1 MGLVYTGLEYN
12 LQHSQMK
19 KNKEKKKEVVEKQ
32 SKISA
37 FSVELILFSFAVF
50 PPKDILDLKAK
61 REKKGVE
68 AYQVSSWLLVFY
80 VSFFLK

>member
-12 LQHSQMK
+12 LQHSKMK
-19 KNKEKKKEVVEKQ
+19 NNKEKKKEVVEQQ

-37 FSVELILFSFAVF
+37 FSVELILFSFVIF

-61 REKKGVE
+61 REKRAVQ
-68 AYQVSSWLLVFY
+68 AYQVSS
-80 VSFFLK
+80 

>member
-12 LQHSQMK
+12 LQHSKMK
-19 KNKEKKKEVVEKQ
+19 KNKEKKKEVVGKQ

-37 FSVELILFSFAVF
+37 FSVELILFSFVF

-61 REKKGVE
+61 REKRGVQV
-68 AYQVSSWLLVFY
+68 YQVSS
-80 VSFFLK
+80 

>member
-12 LQHSQMK
+12 LKHSKMK
-19 KNKEKKKEVVEKQ
+19 NNKEKKKEVVEKQ

-37 FSVELILFSFAVF
+37 FSVELILFSFVIF

-61 REKKGVE
+61 REKRAVQ
-68 AYQVSSWLLVFY
+68 AYQVSS
-80 VSFFLK
+80 

>member
-19 KNKEKKKEVVEKQ
+19 ENKEKKKEVVEKQ
-32 SKISA
+32 SRISA

-61 REKKGVE
+61 REKRGVE
-68 AYQVSSWLLVFY
+68 AYQVSS
-80 VSFFLK
+80 

>member
-19 KNKEKKKEVVEKQ
+19 ENKEKKKEVVEKQ

-61 REKKGVE
+61 REKRGVE
-68 AYQVSSWLLVFY
+68 AYQVSS
-80 VSFFLK
+80 